1 MINRQVHDLIQGSD
15 SWLLFRQSHH
25 GASEAAAMLG
35 LSSKVKRNELLHMKH
50 TGTPK
55 EFSDWVQE
63 HILDHGHEVE
73 RMARPFAE
81 EMIAE
86 DLYPVTYSYG
96 ELSASSDGLTMD
108 EVTAWEHKQYAEAL
122 FQSILSGILP
132 IEHMP
137 QAQQVLM
144 VTGATR
150 LMFSCS
156 DGTRDRMA
164 SMWVYPD
171 EAWFERIRAG
181 WEQFSKDLAAYVPV
195 AAEVK
200 PLGRTPETL
209 PALRL
214 EVTGMVTASNLAE
227 FKEHALAVFG
237 GINRELTT
245 DQQFADAEKTVKWC
259 GEVESRLSA
268 AKEHALSQT
277 QSIDMLFKTID
288 DISAEARSVRLEL
301 DKLVTRRKVEI
312 KENIILGGKR
322 AYEQHIAS
330 LKEETG
336 GPWISLPVPDFA
348 GAAKGKRTMASIQDG
363 VDTVLANA
371 KIAADASAKAIRAS
385 LTCLREETA
394 GFEFLFSDKLA
405 LIGKPMDD
413 LKLVIKTRIA
423 DHQAAE
429 AARIEK
435 ERARIRAE
443 EEQRAAAKVR
453 EAQEAEDNLI
463 ASIWKSARRIEVDSV
478 QYIQKAIGIFESGA
492 KNWENDP
499 RPRVTE
505 AIASARE
512 EMKGKLEGAQTR
524 EQEARDAAAK
534 IAEQPAPVVMQAT
547 QAPAIERTPISVS
560 RPAPAAHADPAG
572 APTLR
577 LGQINERLAPIS
589 LSAEGLATLGFT
601 HAATDKA
608 AKLYYEST
616 FPLICRALKNHIDAI
631 MDQPQEKAA

>member
-1 MINRQVHDLIQGSD
+1 MTERIFHELTQGSD
-15 SWLLFRQSHH
+15 AWLLFRQSHF
-25 GASEAAAMLG
+25 GASEAAAALG
-35 LSSKVKRNELLHMKH
+35 LSSKVKRTELLHMKH
-50 TGTPK
+50 TGTAK

-63 HILDHGHEVE
+63 HILGHGHDVE
-73 RMARPFAE
+73 RMARPIVE

-86 DLYPVTYSYG
+86 DLYPVTCSYG
-96 ELSASSDGLTMD
+96 DLSASCDGLTIND
-108 EVTAWEHKQYAEAL
+108 EIAFEHKQWNAGLAAAVHA
-122 FQSILSGILP
+122 GVLP
-132 IEHMP
+132 DEYMP
-137 QAQQVLM
+137 QCQQVML
-144 VTGATR
+144 VTGAKKVI
-150 LMFSCS
+150 FVVS
-156 DGTRDRMA
+156 DGTRDQMEH
-164 SMWVYPD
+164 MEVFPD
-171 EAWFERIRAG
+171 EAWFDRIRLG
-181 WEQFSKDLAAYVPV
+181 WAQFAKDLMTYVPAV
-195 AAEVK
+195 VVEK

-209 PALRL
+209 PALHL

-336 GPWISLPVPDFA
+336 GPWIVLPVPDFA

-394 GFEFLFSDKLA
+394 GFEFLFSDKLS

-429 AARIEK
+429 EK
-435 ERARIRAE
+435 RREEDRARIQAE
-443 EEQRAAAKVR
+443 EEKKAEARVREQAAKEAAEAAVKAVQEAAA
-453 EAQEAEDNLI
+453 
-463 ASIWKSARRIEVDSV
+463 AR
-478 QYIQKAIGIFESGA
+478 A
-492 KNWENDP
+492 
-499 RPRVTE
+499 
-505 AIASARE
+505 
-512 EMKGKLEGAQTR
+512 
-524 EQEARDAAAK
+524 
-534 IAEQPAPVVMQAT
+534 AEQPAPVVA
-547 QAPAIERTPISVS
+547 QAPSAPVFEPVPVAAS
-560 RPAPAAHADPAG
+560 RPATAVRTNHDS

-577 LGQINERLAPIS
+577 LGVINERLAPIA
-589 LSAEGLATLGFT
+589 LSAEGLASLGFT

-608 AKLYYEST
+608 AKLYHESS
-616 FPLICRALKNHIDAI
+616 FPLICAALVRHIEAASSG
-631 MDQPQEKAA
+631 QKKAA

>member
-1 MINRQVHDLIQGSD
+1 MSNRQVHDLIQGSD
-15 SWLLFRQSHH
+15 EWLLFRQSHH

-50 TGTPK
+50 TGTAK

-73 RMARPFAE
+73 AMARPIVE
-81 EMIAE
+81 ELIAE
-86 DLYPVTYSYG
+86 DLYPVTCSDG
-96 ELSASSDGLTMD
+96 DLSASCDGLTMS
-108 EVTAWEHKQYAEAL
+108 EEIAFEHKQYNAG
-122 FQSILSGILP
+122 LSSAVRAGVLP
-132 IEHMP
+132 DEYMP
-137 QAQQVLM
+137 QCQQVML
-144 VTGATR
+144 VTGASKVI
-150 LMFSCS
+150 FVVS
-156 DGTRDRMA
+156 DGTRDQMEH
-164 SMWVYPD
+164 MEVFPD
-171 EAWFERIRAG
+171 DAWFDRIRLG
-181 WEQFSKDLAAYVPV
+181 WAQFAKDLMTYVPAV
-195 AAEVK
+195 VETK

-227 FKEHALAVFG
+227 FKDHALAVFA

-259 GEVESRLSA
+259 GEVESRLAA

-277 QSIDMLFKTID
+277 QSIDLLFKTID

-336 GPWISLPVPDFA
+336 GPWIVLPMPDFA

-413 LKLVIKTRIA
+413 LKLVIKTRIV

-429 AARIEK
+429 AEKVEK
-435 ERARIRAE
+435 ERARIRVE

-453 EAQEAEDNLI
+453 EAQEAEDALI
-463 ASIWKSARRIEVDSV
+463 ASIWKNARRIEFDSV
-478 QYIQKAIGIFESGA
+478 PYIQKAIGIFESGA
-492 KNWENDP
+492 KDWESDS
-499 RPRVTE
+499 RQRVVD
-505 AIASARE
+505 AIALARE
-512 EMKGKLEGAQTR
+512 EMKNKLEAAKTR
-524 EQEARDAAAK
+524 ELVAKYAATKA
-534 IAEQPAPVVMQAT
+534 AEQPVPIVTQATPAPVV
-547 QAPAIERTPISVS
+547 ERTPIAVS
-560 RPAPAAHADPAG
+560 RPAPAVRTDPVG

-577 LGQINERLAPIS
+577 LGQINERLAPIA
-589 LSAEGLATLGFT
+589 LSAEGLASLGFT

-608 AKLYYEST
+608 AKLFYESS
-616 FPLICRALKNHIDAI
+616 FPLICAALVRHIETASSG
-631 MDQPQEKAA
+631 QKKAA

>member
-1 MINRQVHDLIQGSD
+1 MNVLPVLQGSQE
-15 SWLLFRQSHH
+15 WLAARANHFT
-25 GASEAAAMLG
+25 ASEAPIALG
-35 LSSKVKRNELLHMKH
+35 VSKYTNRTELLHQKS
-50 TGTPK
+50 TGVAK
-55 EFSDWVQE
+55 EVDAFTQNLFDQ
-63 HILDHGHEVE
+63 GHESE
-73 RMARPFAE
+73 SRARVLAE
-81 EMIAE
+81 EIIGS
-86 DLYPVTYSYG
+86 DLYPVTAAHSV
-96 ELSASSDGLTMD
+96 DGLDLLASLDGSTMD
-108 EVTAWEHKQYAEAL
+108 EEIIWEHKLFNTDLAEAVRSGNLDPHYTVQMDQQLLVSGAKRCL
-122 FQSILSGILP
+122 F
-132 IEHMP
+132 M
-137 QAQQVLM
+137 
-144 VTGATR
+144 T
-150 LMFSCS
+150 S
-156 DGTRDRMA
+156 DGTEQNMA
-164 SMWVYPD
+164 WCWYESSQEKFD
-171 EAWFERIRAG
+171 ALIAG
-181 WEQFSKDLAAYVPV
+181 WKQFSADLATYVP
-195 AAEVK
+195 AAVEVK

-227 FKEHALAVFG
+227 FKDHALAVFA

-277 QSIDMLFKTID
+277 QSIDLLFKTID

-336 GPWISLPVPDFA
+336 GPWIVLPAPDFV

-429 AARIEK
+429 AVRIEK
-435 ERARIRAE
+435 ERARIQAE
-443 EEQRAAAKVR
+443 EERKAEAKVR
-453 EAQEAEDNLI
+453 EQAAQEA
-463 ASIWKSARRIEVDSV
+463 
-478 QYIQKAIGIFESGA
+478 
-492 KNWENDP
+492 
-499 RPRVTE
+499 
-505 AIASARE
+505 
-512 EMKGKLEGAQTR
+512 
-524 EQEARDAAAK
+524 DAAAVK
-534 IAEQPAPVVMQAT
+534 AAQEAATPKAAEQPAPVVT
-547 QAPAIERTPISVS
+547 QASPVTVTEPAPMAVS
-560 RPAPAAHADPAG
+560 RPAPVVHATPVG

-577 LGQINERLAPIS
+577 LGQINERLAPIA
-589 LSAEGLATLGFT
+589 LSAEGLASLGFAP
-601 HAATDKA
+601 AATDKA
-608 AKLYYEST
+608 AKLYHESS
-616 FPLICRALKNHIDAI
+616 FPLICAALIRHIEAASG
-631 MDQPQEKAA
+631 DQKKAA

>member
-1 MINRQVHDLIQGSD
+1 MKMSNRQVHDLIQGSD
-15 SWLLFRQSHH
+15 EWLLFRQSHH

-50 TGTPK
+50 TGTAK

-73 RMARPFAE
+73 AMARPIVE
-81 EMIAE
+81 ELIGE
-86 DLYPVTYSYG
+86 DLYPVTCSDG
-96 ELSASSDGLTMD
+96 DLSASCDGLTMS
-108 EVTAWEHKQYAEAL
+108 EEIAFEHKQYNAG
-122 FQSILSGILP
+122 LSSAVRAGVLP
-132 IEHMP
+132 DEYMP
-137 QAQQVLM
+137 QCQQVML
-144 VTGATR
+144 VTGAKKVI
-150 LMFSCS
+150 FVVS
-156 DGTRDRMA
+156 DGTRDQMEH
-164 SMWVYPD
+164 MEIFPD
-171 EAWFERIRAG
+171 NAWFERIHAG
-181 WEQFSKDLAAYVPV
+181 WQQFAKDLATYVPAV
-195 AAEVK
+195 VVEK

-227 FKEHALAVFG
+227 FKDHALAVFG
-237 GINRELTT
+237 SINRELTT

-277 QSIDMLFKTID
+277 QSIDLLFKTID

-301 DKLVTRRKVEI
+301 DNLVTRRKVEI

-336 GPWISLPVPDFA
+336 GPWIALPIPDFA
-348 GAAKGKRTMASIQDG
+348 GSAKGKRTMASIQDG

-394 GFEFLFSDKLA
+394 GFEFLFSDKLS

-429 AARIEK
+429 EK
-435 ERARIRAE
+435 RREEDRARIQAE
-443 EEQRAAAKVR
+443 EERKAEAKVR
-453 EAQEAEDNLI
+453 AQAAQEAAE
-463 ASIWKSARRIEVDSV
+463 AAV
-478 QYIQKAIGIFESGA
+478 KAA
-492 KNWENDP
+492 
-499 RPRVTE
+499 
-505 AIASARE
+505 
-512 EMKGKLEGAQTR
+512 
-524 EQEARDAAAK
+524 QEAAAARA
-534 IAEQPAPVVMQAT
+534 AEQPAPVVAQAT
-547 QAPAIERTPISVS
+547 PAPVIERTPIAVS
-560 RPAPAAHADPAG
+560 RSAPVAHADPVG

-577 LGQINERLAPIS
+577 LGQINERLAPIA
-589 LSAEGLATLGFT
+589 LSAEGLASLGFT

-608 AKLYYEST
+608 AKLYHESS
-616 FPLICRALKNHIDAI
+616 FPLICAALVRHIESASSG
-631 MDQPQEKAA
+631 QKKAA

>member
-1 MINRQVHDLIQGSD
+1 VINRQVHDLIQGSD

-429 AARIEK
+429 EK
-435 ERARIRAE
+435 RREEDRARIQAE
-443 EEQRAAAKVR
+443 EEKKAEAKVR
-453 EAQEAEDNLI
+453 EQAAKEAAEAAVKAAQEA
-463 ASIWKSARRIEVDSV
+463 
-478 QYIQKAIGIFESGA
+478 
-492 KNWENDP
+492 
-499 RPRVTE
+499 
-505 AIASARE
+505 
-512 EMKGKLEGAQTR
+512 
-524 EQEARDAAAK
+524 AAAK
-534 IAEQPAPVVMQAT
+534 AAERPAPVVAQP
-547 QAPAIERTPISVS
+547 APAPVIERAPIAVS
-560 RPAPAAHADPAG
+560 RPAPAAHADPVG
-572 APTLR
+572 VPTLR
-577 LGQINERLAPIS
+577 LGVINDRLAPIA
-589 LSAEGLATLGFT
+589 LSAEGLASLGFT

-616 FPLICRALKNHIDAI
+616 FPLICAALVRHIEAASSG
-631 MDQPQEKAA
+631 QKKAA

>member
-1 MINRQVHDLIQGSD
+1 MTERIFHELIQGSD
-15 SWLLFRQSHH
+15 AWLLFRQSHF
-25 GASEAAAMLG
+25 GASEAAAALG
-35 LSSKVKRNELLHMKH
+35 LSSKVKRTELLHMKH
-50 TGTPK
+50 TGTAK

-63 HILDHGHEVE
+63 HILDHGHDVE
-73 RMARPFAE
+73 KKARPIVE

-86 DLYPVTYSYG
+86 DLYPVTCSYG
-96 ELSASSDGLTMD
+96 DLSASCDGLTIND
-108 EVTAWEHKQYAEAL
+108 EIAFEHKQWNTGLAAAVHA
-122 FQSILSGILP
+122 GVLP
-132 IEHMP
+132 DEYMP
-137 QAQQVLM
+137 QCQQVML
-144 VTGATR
+144 VTGAKKVI
-150 LMFSCS
+150 FVVS
-156 DGTRDRMA
+156 DGTRDQMEH
-164 SMWVYPD
+164 MEVFPD
-171 EAWFERIRAG
+171 EAWFDRIRAG
-181 WEQFSKDLAAYVPV
+181 WAQFAKDLATYVP
-195 AAEVK
+195 AAVEVK

-227 FKEHALAVFG
+227 FKDHALAVFA

-277 QSIDMLFKTID
+277 QSIDLLFKTID

-301 DKLVTRRKVEI
+301 DKLVSRRKVEI

-336 GPWISLPVPDFA
+336 GPWIALPIPDFA
-348 GAAKGKRTMASIQDG
+348 GSAKGKRTMASIQDG

-385 LTCLREETA
+385 LTCLREDAA

-429 AARIEK
+429 EK
-435 ERARIRAE
+435 RREEDRARIQAE
-443 EEQRAAAKVR
+443 EQKKAEARVREQAAQEAAEAAVKAAQEAAAAK
-453 EAQEAEDNLI
+453 A
-463 ASIWKSARRIEVDSV
+463 
-478 QYIQKAIGIFESGA
+478 
-492 KNWENDP
+492 
-499 RPRVTE
+499 
-505 AIASARE
+505 
-512 EMKGKLEGAQTR
+512 
-524 EQEARDAAAK
+524 
-534 IAEQPAPVVMQAT
+534 AEQPAPVVT
-547 QAPAIERTPISVS
+547 QAAPEPVFERPSIAVS
-560 RPAPAAHADPAG
+560 RPVPAAHTDPVG

-577 LGQINERLAPIS
+577 LGQINERLAPIA
-589 LSAEGLATLGFT
+589 LSAEGLASLGFT

-608 AKLYYEST
+608 AKLYHESS
-616 FPLICRALKNHIDAI
+616 FPLICAALVLHIEAASSG
-631 MDQPQEKAA
+631 QKKAA